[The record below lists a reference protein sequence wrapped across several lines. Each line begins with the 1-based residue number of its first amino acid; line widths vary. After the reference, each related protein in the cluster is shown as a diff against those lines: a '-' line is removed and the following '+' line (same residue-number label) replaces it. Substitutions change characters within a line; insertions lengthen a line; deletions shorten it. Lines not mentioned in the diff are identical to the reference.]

1 MSVKEAV
8 TCLSRR
14 HHVTVYIF
22 SINSCDQVKG
32 MDPSAYAHGNHN
44 RDEEA
49 KASEIKRGIKINAH
63 QVECGMQF
71 QEPLDDGVKAM
82 QWILQVQDRLSKLQ
96 GQ

>member
-1 MSVKEAV
+1 MSVKEAA

-32 MDPSAYAHGNHN
+32 MDPSAYSRGNHN

-49 KASEIKRGIKINAH
+49 KASEIKRGEYQNKRA
-63 QVECGMQF
+63 
-71 QEPLDDGVKAM
+71 P
-82 QWILQVQDRLSKLQ
+82 R
-96 GQ
+96 